1 MNRQSPIDEQ
11 TTEQTGRV
19 ARIGRVA
26 ACPLARAADG
36 PLGALVLLVLLLIAV
51 ALVVQMWRRARLPCC
66 APQWC
71 SWVDGEV
78 WEEMRRRG
86 RSNGCEWAPRAGRAA
101 GSGQQRWVVSFG
113 CVGDGCGTW
122 EGIWVGEEV
131 K

>member
-19 ARIGRVA
+19 VRIGRVA

-36 PLGALVLLVLLLIAV
+36 PLGALVLLVLLVLLLIAV

-86 RSNGCEWAPRAGRAA
+86 RSNGCEWAPRAARAA

-122 EGIWVGEEV
+122 EYEWVRR
-131 K
+131 